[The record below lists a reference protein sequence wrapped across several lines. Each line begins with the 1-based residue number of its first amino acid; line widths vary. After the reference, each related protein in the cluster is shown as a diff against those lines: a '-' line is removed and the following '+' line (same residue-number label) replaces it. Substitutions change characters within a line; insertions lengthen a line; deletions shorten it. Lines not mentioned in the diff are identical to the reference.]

1 MLLLELLIIGLIIP
15 LVIGG
20 NYKQGRT
27 NMTII
32 YLDEILFRSNDW
44 NEACQWIDDNEYN
57 DDCTIIQDECDE
69 WQVIRQE
76 QV

>member
-1 MLLLELLIIGLIIP
+1 
-15 LVIGG
+15 
-20 NYKQGRT
+20 
-27 NMTII
+27 MTII

-44 NEACQWIDDNEYN
+44 NEACQWIDDHDYN